1 MKKTIW
7 IDVDHL
13 PHVQIYHHIIE
24 ELSKEYSVLVTT
36 KEYGQTV
43 ELLKMKGIDFTVIGT
58 HPGKGLVHKVWGN
71 ISRALNLWRWTQGK
85 NISLAACNGSR
96 ALILASWLGRID
108 SIVAFDYEHAEKF
121 LKKRL
126 STYLLV
132 PSKLGKDYLVSIG
145 FPARKIHEYP
155 GLKENIYLPFFK
167 PDPTL
172 VKRLFLS
179 PDRVNILLRPP
190 SDVSHYNS
198 NVVYE
203 IFGKLAAYLAAFPE
217 AKVYFLP
224 RYKSQLEKY
233 ANIIAHESVQV
244 IEKLE
249 DGLNLIYHMDM
260 VVGGG
265 GTMNREAA
273 AMGVPVYSF
282 FLGNKPGVDIN
293 LEKEG
298 RLVFIE
304 NENDFGR
311 IRMQKKPDCA
321 ALTADMSAFR
331 YVVDFIKSKAG

>member
-24 ELSKEYSVLVTT
+24 ELSEDYNVLVTT

-43 ELLKMKGIDFTVIGT
+43 DLLRMKGVDFEVIGK
-58 HPGKGLVHKVWGN
+58 HPGKGLLRKVWGN
-71 ISRALNLWRWTQGK
+71 FSRALSLLRWTRGK
-85 NISLAACNGSR
+85 NICLSACNGSR
-96 ALILASWLGRID
+96 ALILASWLARID
-108 SIVAFDYEHAEKF
+108 SIVSFDYEHAEKF

-126 STYLLV
+126 SKYLLV
-132 PSKLGKDYLVSIG
+132 PSKLGKNYLASIG
-145 FPARKIHEYP
+145 FPARKIYEYP

-167 PDPTL
+167 PEPTI
-172 VKRLFLS
+172 VDRLSLL
-179 PDRVNILLRPP
+179 PGNVNILLRPP

-198 NVVYE
+198 HVVYE
-203 IFGKLAAYLAAFPE
+203 IFGKLAAHLADSE
-217 AKVYFLP
+217 NTTVYFLP
-224 RYKSQLEKY
+224 RYQSQLEKY
-233 ANIIAHESVQV
+233 ADIVMHPSVQV
-244 IEKLE
+244 IEKME

-282 FLGNKPGVDIN
+282 FLGDKPGVDIN

-298 RLVFIE
+298 RLIFIDS
-304 NENDFGR
+304 ENDFSR
-311 IRMQKKPDCA
+311 IQIQKKPDCA
-321 ALTADMSAFR
+321 ALTSDMSAFR
-331 YVVDFIKSKAG
+331 FVVNFIKAKAQ